1 MKITTFHHKTENLT
15 YCDKFGFCQSCIGII
30 SRILNILLC
39 KSLFFLFGLRNIDPL
54 DLEDHWSGSIIAAG
68 NHHSFVVVPVV
79 HDGLTLQG
87 GVNIPA
93 DGVLC
98 LPAEF
103 LNHQAAEEQHR
114 CPLCILPPAP
124 QVDFQVDFTRQNP
137 SWAGAKRE
145 RKVLKTDRKT
155 GNNAQ

>member
-54 DLEDHWSGSIIAAG
+54 DLEDHRSGSIIAAG

-93 DGVLC
+93 DGVPHLS
-98 LPAEF
+98 AEF
-103 LNHQAAEEQHR
+103 SFIRRQKGSTTA
-114 CPLCILPPAP
+114 LCALA
-124 QVDFQVDFTRQNP
+124 TRP
-137 SWAGAKRE
+137 SGRFSGRFHPSE
-145 RKVLKTDRKT
+145 PVMGRGQT
-155 GNNAQ
+155 GKKSSENRPKNR